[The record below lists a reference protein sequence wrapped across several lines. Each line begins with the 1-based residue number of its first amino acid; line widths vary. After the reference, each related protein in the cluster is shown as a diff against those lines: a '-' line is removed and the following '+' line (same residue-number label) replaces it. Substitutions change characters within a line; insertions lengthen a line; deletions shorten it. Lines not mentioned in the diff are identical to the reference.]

1 MLSIKADRPIAPLTL
16 AVMHEVDALARQ
28 LKLAYFIC
36 GAMARDILLQHVHG
50 IETGIATV
58 DIDFGVAVE
67 NWEQFESIKARLTAT
82 GRFESANKMAHRLYY
97 KLNANSTGYPIDIIP
112 FGGVENPPNV
122 IQWPPDMDQVMNV
135 IGYEEALAN
144 TVEIQIENEFAVPVI
159 SLPGLVL
166 LKLFA
171 WTDRGHK
178 DHKDALDLVTLL
190 RTYHEAGNQDRLYG
204 EELKMLEAAGFDPT
218 SASPQLLGK
227 DVRSIAK
234 PETLAQALA
243 VLNNEKQ
250 ADRLVTHMA
259 PRLRH
264 ADDPIAEA
272 VRLLEKFKA
281 GLNGQ

>member
-1 MLSIKADRPIAPLTL
+1 MLSIKPDRPIAPLTL
-16 AVMHEVDALARQ
+16 AVMREVDALIRE
-28 LKLAYFIC
+28 LELTYFIC

-50 IETGIATV
+50 IETGTATV

-67 NWEQFESIKARLTAT
+67 NWKQFGNIKARLTET
-82 GRFESANKMAHRLYY
+82 GRFEPAKKMAQRLYY
-97 KLNANSTGYPIDIIP
+97 KPRADSTGYPIDIIP
-112 FGGVENPPNV
+112 FGGVENPPNS
-122 IQWPPDMDQVMNV
+122 IEWPPEGDEVMNV

-144 TVEIQIENEFAVPVI
+144 TIEIEIENEFVAPVI
-159 SLPGLVL
+159 SLPGLAL

-171 WTDRGHK
+171 WTDRGNK
-178 DHKDALDLVTLL
+178 DSKDALDLVTLL

-218 SASPQLLGK
+218 NASPQLLGK

-243 VLNNEKQ
+243 ILNNAKQ

-264 ADDPIAEA
+264 ADDPIAAAE
-272 VRLLEKFKA
+272 RLLERFKA

>member
-1 MLSIKADRPIAPLTL
+1 
-16 AVMHEVDALARQ
+16 
-28 LKLAYFIC
+28 
-36 GAMARDILLQHVHG
+36 LQHVHG
-50 IETGIATV
+50 IETGTATV
-58 DIDFGVAVE
+58 DVDFGVAVE
-67 NWEQFESIKARLTAT
+67 NWEQFENIKARLTET
-82 GRFESANKMAHRLYY
+82 GRFEPAKKMVQRLYY
-97 KLNANSTGYPIDIIP
+97 KPGANSTGYPIDIIP
-112 FGGVENPPNV
+112 FGGVENPPNSIV
-122 IQWPPDMDQVMNV
+122 WPPDGDEAMNV

-144 TVEIQIENEFAVPVI
+144 TIEIEIGSGFVAPVI

-171 WTDRGHK
+171 WTDRGNG
-178 DHKDALDLVTLL
+178 DPKDALDLVTLL

-204 EELKMLEAAGFDPT
+204 EELKLLEAAGFDPT
-218 SASPQLLGK
+218 NASPQLLGK
-227 DVRSIAK
+227 DVRRIAK

-243 VLNNEKQ
+243 ILNNAGQ

-272 VRLLEKFKA
+272 ERLLERFKA